1 MQAQS
6 YVPRSSYYQD
16 MGVNVHSSIFRKLSY
31 QTLLLDIIN
40 YLSEIS
46 RIGSSSFN
54 LSNHHAQKPEIAMQ
68 QDLLE

>member
-6 YVPRSSYYQD
+6 YVPCSSYYQD
-16 MGVNVHSSIFRKLSY
+16 MGVNVHSSIFRKLSN

-46 RIGSSSFN
+46 RIGLSPSTLVTIMHKN
-54 LSNHHAQKPEIAMQ
+54 LQ
-68 QDLLE
+68 